1 MSNILKSAKNYWN
14 GGMILKLSE
23 DFIEK
28 IKTENDIVDVISED
42 VRLKKSGSNYFGLCP
57 FHKEKTPSFSVSQDK
72 QIYKC
77 FGCGETGN
85 VITYVMKRRNLEFI
99 EALKFLAEKVNILID
114 TDSSVN
120 TDKLD
125 MFYKINVEA
134 AKYFFNALRNNK
146 DVYNY
151 FTNRGI
157 LGKTIN
163 SFGLGYSKPE
173 WTGLLDYLKGKGYKE
188 QEIVSAG
195 LAIKKENKLFD
206 RFRNRVM
213 FPVFDYRGRV
223 IGFGGRVLD
232 DSKPKYLNSPET
244 AVFKKGTNLY
254 ALNFAIPHIK
264 DRRII
269 IVEGYMDVI
278 ALHQYGVTNVVAS
291 LGTALTHNQGKLLKR
306 YADKIIISYDA
317 DLAGQNATLRGLE
330 ILRGFGFDI
339 KVLKVP
345 QGKDPDEYIRA
356 NGKDAFI
363 KLIDDALS
371 LIDYRLLRAKE
382 GFNLNSTE
390 DKIKYARVVTSIL
403 IDLDPVEKDV
413 YIKKI
418 ASDIKISEQSI
429 IDIIN
434 EGKNSKEAKNSEV
447 NIDSN
452 FGQKLYLEPAHI
464 NAERSLLKL
473 MFLEDKAYKYFIEN
487 NLKNILIT
495 EPHRKIYDLITEAK
509 DKGNIKSYI
518 ETRCEDIESSKEWVQ
533 ILELNIVYEENEIE
547 GLITDYIRGI
557 KKYKLE
563 ESKKIIMGKITNLLL
578 EGNSA
583 EAQMLTKELEEI
595 RKELMSI

>member
-1 MSNILKSAKNYWN
+1 MR
-14 GGMILKLSE
+14 LSE
-23 DFIEK
+23 DLIEK
-28 IKTENDIVDVISED
+28 IKMENDIVDVISED

-57 FHKEKTPSFSVSQDK
+57 FHKEKTPSFSVSQEK

-99 EALKFLAEKVNILID
+99 EAVKFLAERVNIIID
-114 TDSSVN
+114 TEGSKN

-125 MFYKINVEA
+125 KYYKINVDA
-134 AKYFFNALRNNK
+134 AKYFFKALRNNK
-146 DVYNY
+146 DAYSY

-163 SFGLGYSKPE
+163 NFGLGYSYDK
-173 WTGLLDYLKGKGYKE
+173 WTGLLDFLKAKGYKE

-195 LAIKKENKLFD
+195 LAIKKENKLYD

-244 AVFKKGTNLY
+244 EVFKKGTNLY
-254 ALNFAIPHIK
+254 ALNFAVPHIK

-278 ALHQYGVTNVVAS
+278 ALHQYGVNNAVAS
-291 LGTALTHNQGKLLKR
+291 LGTALTHNQAKLLKR

-317 DLAGQNATLRGLE
+317 DLAGQNATLRGLQ
-330 ILRGFGFDI
+330 ILREVGFDI

-356 NGKDAFI
+356 NGKDAFL
-363 KLIDDALS
+363 KLIDAALS
-371 LIDYRLLRAKE
+371 LIDYRLIRAKE
-382 GFNLNSTE
+382 GFNLNATE
-390 DKIKYARVVTSIL
+390 DKIKYAKNVTSIL
-403 IDLDPVEKDV
+403 VDLDPVEKDI

-418 ASDIKISEQSI
+418 ASDIKISEQAI

-434 EGKNSKEAKNSEV
+434 EEKNSKEAKNDEV
-447 NIDSN
+447 NIDSK

-464 NAERSLLKL
+464 TAERSLLKL
-473 MFLEDKAYKYFIEN
+473 MLLEDKAYNYFTEN
-487 NLKNILIT
+487 NLKDILIT
-495 EPHRKIYDLITEAK
+495 ESHRKIYDLITEAK
-509 DKGNIKSYI
+509 DKKNTNSYI
-518 ETRCEDIESSKEWVQ
+518 ESRCDDIESSKEWVQ

-547 GLITDYIRGI
+547 GLITDYIRRI

-563 ESKKIIMGKITNLLL
+563 ESKKSIMNEITNLLL
-578 EGNSA
+578 EGKSCQ
-583 EAQMLTKELEEI
+583 AQMLTKELEQI

>member
-1 MSNILKSAKNYWN
+1 MR
-14 GGMILKLSE
+14 LSE
-23 DFIEK
+23 DLIEK

-57 FHKEKTPSFSVSQDK
+57 FHKEKTPSFSVSQEK

-99 EALKFLAEKVNILID
+99 EAVKFLAERVNIIID
-114 TDSSVN
+114 TEGSKN

-125 MFYKINVEA
+125 KYYKINVDA
-134 AKYFFNALRNNK
+134 AKYFFKALRNNK
-146 DVYNY
+146 DAYSY

-163 SFGLGYSKPE
+163 NFGLGYSYDK
-173 WTGLLDYLKGKGYKE
+173 WTGLLDFLKTKGYKE

-195 LAIKKENKLFD
+195 LAIKKENKLYD

-244 AVFKKGTNLY
+244 EVFKKGTNLY
-254 ALNFAIPHIK
+254 ALNFAAPHIK

-278 ALHQYGVTNVVAS
+278 ALHQYGVNNAVAS
-291 LGTALTHNQGKLLKR
+291 LGTALTHNQAKLLKR
-306 YADKIIISYDA
+306 YADKVIISYDA
-317 DLAGQNATLRGLE
+317 DLAGQNATLRGLQ
-330 ILRGFGFDI
+330 ILREVGFDI

-356 NGKDAFI
+356 NGKDAFL
-363 KLIDDALS
+363 KLIDAALS

-382 GFNLNSTE
+382 GFNLNATE
-390 DKIKYARVVTSIL
+390 DKIRYAKKVTSIL
-403 IDLDPVEKDV
+403 VDIDPVEKDI

-418 ASDIKISEQSI
+418 ASDIKISEQAI

-434 EGKNSKEAKNSEV
+434 KEKNLKEAKNDEV
-447 NIDSN
+447 NIDSK

-464 NAERSLLKL
+464 TAERSLLKL
-473 MFLEDKAYKYFIEN
+473 MLVDDKAYSYFTEN
-487 NLKNILIT
+487 NLKAILIT

-509 DKGNIKSYI
+509 DKENTNSYI
-518 ETRCEDIESSKEWVQ
+518 ESRCDDIESSKEWVQ

-547 GLITDYIRGI
+547 GLITDYIRRI

-563 ESKKIIMGKITNLLL
+563 ESKKSIMNEITNLLL
-578 EGNSA
+578 EGKSY
-583 EAQMLTKELEEI
+583 EAQMLTKELEQI

>member
-1 MSNILKSAKNYWN
+1 MR
-14 GGMILKLSE
+14 LSE
-23 DFIEK
+23 DLIEK
-28 IKTENDIVDVISED
+28 IKIENDIVDVISED

-85 VITYVMKRRNLEFI
+85 VFTYVMKRRNLDFI
-99 EALKFLAEKVNILID
+99 EAVKFLAEKANIIID
-114 TDSSVN
+114 TAGSKN
-120 TDKLD
+120 TNRLDKY
-125 MFYKINVEA
+125 YKINIEA
-134 AKYFFNALRNNK
+134 AKYFFMALRNNK
-146 DVYNY
+146 AAYSY

-163 SFGLGYSKPE
+163 RFGLGYSYDK
-173 WTGLLDYLKGKGYKE
+173 WTGLIDFLKGKGYKE
-188 QEIVSAG
+188 QDIVSAG
-195 LAIKKENKLFD
+195 LAIRKEHKLYD

-244 AVFKKGTNLY
+244 EVFKKGTNLY

-278 ALHQYGVTNVVAS
+278 ALHQYGINNVVAS
-291 LGTALTHNQGKLLKR
+291 LGTALTHNQAKLIKR
-306 YADKIIISYDA
+306 YADKVIISYDA
-317 DLAGQNATLRGLE
+317 DLAGQNATLRGLQ
-330 ILRGFGFDI
+330 ILREAGFDI

-345 QGKDPDEYIRA
+345 QGKDPDEYVRA
-356 NGKDAFI
+356 NGKDAFL
-363 KLIDDALS
+363 KLIDSALS
-371 LIDYRLLRAKE
+371 LIDYRLLRAKD
-382 GFNLNSTE
+382 GYNLNVTE
-390 DKIKYARVVTSIL
+390 DKIKYAREVTSVL
-403 IDLDPVEKDV
+403 VDLDPIEKDI

-418 ASDIKISEQSI
+418 ASDIKISEQAI

-434 EGKNSKEAKNSEV
+434 EEKSIKETKNDDM
-447 NIDSN
+447 NIDSK
-452 FGQKLYLEPAHI
+452 FGQKLYLDPAYI
-464 NAERSLLKL
+464 TAERSLLKL
-473 MFLEDKAYKYFIEN
+473 MLLEDKACSYFAEN
-487 NLKNILIT
+487 NLNDILIT
-495 EPHRKIYDLITEAK
+495 ESHKKIYNLITEAK
-509 DKGNIKSYI
+509 GKSNINLYI
-518 ETRCEDIESSKEWVQ
+518 ESRCDDVESSKEWIK

-547 GLITDYIRGI
+547 GLITDYIRRI

-563 ESKKIIMGKITNLLL
+563 ESKKSIMNKITSLLL
-578 EGNSA
+578 EGNSS
-583 EAQMLTKELEEI
+583 EAQELTKKLDEI

>member
-1 MSNILKSAKNYWN
+1 MR
-14 GGMILKLSE
+14 LSE
-23 DFIEK
+23 DLIEK

-57 FHKEKTPSFSVSQDK
+57 FHKEKTPSFSVSQEK

-99 EALKFLAEKVNILID
+99 EAVKFLAERVNIIID
-114 TDSSVN
+114 TEGSKN

-125 MFYKINVEA
+125 IYYRINVDA
-134 AKYFFNALRNNK
+134 AKYFFQALRNNI
-146 DVYNY
+146 DAYGY

-163 SFGLGYSKPE
+163 KFGLGYSYDS
-173 WTGLLDYLKGKGYKE
+173 WTGLLDYLKSKGYKE

-195 LAIKKENKLFD
+195 LAIKKENKVYD

-244 AVFKKGTNLY
+244 EVFKKGTNLY
-254 ALNFAIPHIK
+254 ALNFAVPHIK

-278 ALHQYGVTNVVAS
+278 ALHQYGVNNAVAS
-291 LGTALTHNQGKLLKR
+291 LGTALTHNQAKLLKR
-306 YADKIIISYDA
+306 YADRIIISYDA
-317 DLAGQNATLRGLE
+317 DLAGQNATLRGLQ
-330 ILRGFGFDI
+330 ILREVGFDI

-345 QGKDPDEYIRA
+345 EGKDPDEYIRA
-356 NGKDAFI
+356 NGKDAFL
-363 KLIDDALS
+363 KLIDTALS

-382 GFNLNSTE
+382 GFNLNATE
-390 DKIKYARVVTSIL
+390 DKIRYAKEVTSIL
-403 IDLDPVEKDV
+403 VDLDPVEKDI

-418 ASDIKISEQSI
+418 ASDIKISEQAI

-434 EGKNSKEAKNSEV
+434 EEKNSKEAKNNEV
-447 NIDSN
+447 NIDSK

-464 NAERSLLKL
+464 TAERSLLKFML
-473 MFLEDKAYKYFIEN
+473 IEDKAYNYFTEN
-487 NLKNILIT
+487 NLKDILIT

-509 DKGNIKSYI
+509 DKKNTNSYI
-518 ETRCEDIESSKEWVQ
+518 ESRCDDIESSKEWVQ

-547 GLITDYIRGI
+547 GLIKDYIRRI

-563 ESKKIIMGKITNLLL
+563 ESKKSIMNKITNLLL
-578 EGNSA
+578 EGKSY
-583 EAQMLTKELEEI
+583 EAQMLTKELEQI

>member
-1 MSNILKSAKNYWN
+1 MR
-14 GGMILKLSE
+14 LSE
-23 DFIEK
+23 DLIEK

-57 FHKEKTPSFSVSQDK
+57 FHKEKTPSFSVSQEK

-85 VITYVMKRRNLEFI
+85 VITYVMKRRNLEFV
-99 EALKFLAEKVNILID
+99 EAVKFLAEKVNIIID
-114 TDSSVN
+114 TEGSKN

-125 MFYKINVEA
+125 IYYRINVEA
-134 AKYFFNALRNNK
+134 AKYFFQALRNNI
-146 DVYNY
+146 DAYSY

-163 SFGLGYSKPE
+163 KFGLGYSYDR
-173 WTGLLDYLKGKGYKE
+173 WTGLLDFLKGKGYRE
-188 QEIVSAG
+188 REIVSAG
-195 LAIKKENKLFD
+195 LAIKKENKVYD

-244 AVFKKGTNLY
+244 EVFKKGTNLY

-278 ALHQYGVTNVVAS
+278 ALHQYGVNNAVAS
-291 LGTALTHNQGKLLKR
+291 LGTALTHNQAKLLKR
-306 YADKIIISYDA
+306 YADRIIISYDA
-317 DLAGQNATLRGLE
+317 DLAGQNATLRGLQ
-330 ILRGFGFDI
+330 ILRGVGFDI

-345 QGKDPDEYIRA
+345 EGKDPDEYIRA
-356 NGKDAFI
+356 NGKDAFL
-363 KLIDDALS
+363 KLIDAALS

-382 GFNLNSTE
+382 GFNLNTTE
-390 DKIKYARVVTSIL
+390 DKIRYAKEVTSIL
-403 IDLDPVEKDV
+403 VDLDPVEKDI

-418 ASDIKISEQSI
+418 ASDIKISEQAI

-434 EGKNSKEAKNSEV
+434 EEKNSKEAKNNEV
-447 NIDSN
+447 NIDSK

-464 NAERSLLKL
+464 TAERSLLKFML
-473 MFLEDKAYKYFIEN
+473 IEDKAYNYFTEN
-487 NLKNILIT
+487 NLKDILIT
-495 EPHRKIYDLITEAK
+495 ESHRKIYDLITEAK
-509 DKGNIKSYI
+509 DKKNTNSYI
-518 ETRCEDIESSKEWVQ
+518 ESRCDDIESSKEWVQ

-547 GLITDYIRGI
+547 GLIKDYIRRI
-557 KKYKLE
+557 KKYRLE
-563 ESKKIIMGKITNLLL
+563 ESKKSIMNKITNLLL
-578 EGNSA
+578 EGKSN
-583 EAQMLTKELEEI
+583 EAQMLTKELEQI

>member
-1 MSNILKSAKNYWN
+1 LR
-14 GGMILKLSE
+14 LSE
-23 DFIEK
+23 DLIEK

-57 FHKEKTPSFSVSQDK
+57 FHKEKTPSFSVSQEK

-99 EALKFLAEKVNILID
+99 EAVKFLAERVNIIID
-114 TDSSVN
+114 TEGSKN

-125 MFYKINVEA
+125 KYYKINVDA
-134 AKYFFNALRNNK
+134 AKYFFKALRNNK
-146 DVYNY
+146 DAYSY

-163 SFGLGYSKPE
+163 NFGLGYSYDK
-173 WTGLLDYLKGKGYKE
+173 WTGLLDFLKTKGYKE

-195 LAIKKENKLFD
+195 LAIKKENKLYD

-244 AVFKKGTNLY
+244 EVFKKGTNLY
-254 ALNFAIPHIK
+254 ALNFAAPHIK

-278 ALHQYGVTNVVAS
+278 ALHQYGVNNAVAS
-291 LGTALTHNQGKLLKR
+291 LGTALTHNQAKLLKR
-306 YADKIIISYDA
+306 YADKVIISYDA
-317 DLAGQNATLRGLE
+317 DLAGQNATLRGLQ
-330 ILRGFGFDI
+330 ILREVGFDI

-356 NGKDAFI
+356 NGKDAFL
-363 KLIDDALS
+363 KLIDAALS

-382 GFNLNSTE
+382 GFNLNATE
-390 DKIKYARVVTSIL
+390 DKIRYAKKVTSIL
-403 IDLDPVEKDV
+403 VDIDPVEKDI

-418 ASDIKISEQSI
+418 ASDIKISEQAI

-434 EGKNSKEAKNSEV
+434 KEKNLKEAKNDEV
-447 NIDSN
+447 NIDSK

-464 NAERSLLKL
+464 TAERSLLKL
-473 MFLEDKAYKYFIEN
+473 MLVDDKAYSYFTEN
-487 NLKNILIT
+487 NLKAILIT

-509 DKGNIKSYI
+509 DKENTNSYI
-518 ETRCEDIESSKEWVQ
+518 ESRCDDIESSKEWVQ

-547 GLITDYIRGI
+547 GLITDYIRRI

-563 ESKKIIMGKITNLLL
+563 ESKKSIMNEITNLLL
-578 EGNSA
+578 EGKSY
-583 EAQMLTKELEEI
+583 EAQMLTKELEQI